1 LIVFSLVE
9 NSTTTN
15 ARLSLVWSS
24 SVWAMNSTFN
34 SLIFFWKNKVLR
46 TEGVKILKTLKYRIF
61 GSQADQ
67 WSLY

>member
-67 WSLY
+67 

>member
-1 LIVFSLVE
+1 
-9 NSTTTN
+9 
-15 ARLSLVWSS
+15 LVWSS

-67 WSLY
+67 